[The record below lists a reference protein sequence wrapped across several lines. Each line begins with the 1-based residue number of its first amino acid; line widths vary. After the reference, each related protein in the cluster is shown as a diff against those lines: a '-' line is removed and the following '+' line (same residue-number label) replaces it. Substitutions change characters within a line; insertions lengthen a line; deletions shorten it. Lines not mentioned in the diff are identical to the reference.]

1 MTWDPEEFRGSNI
14 CPQDCYLGEP
24 LLPQSPMA
32 DGDKELL
39 LQLHRISVLLH
50 NLQPITDENYIHSPP
65 RGVVVSTLTLAQKN
79 RPRAAKQPPLT
90 LEHSA
95 QWLHRKPMARAW
107 PMRVLHASLSGQGD
121 WLREGHV
128 IQARPTNQR
137 LPEHSEAGRILAGA
151 GCSEGPWEMAR
162 HQHPVSD
169 QEEQGQKQGTGG
181 TVWPESSR
189 AIS

>member
-1 MTWDPEEFRGSNI
+1 MFPTPGS
-14 CPQDCYLGEP
+14 CMHGGQ
-24 LLPQSPMA
+24 LLPPYFFRHLQNDAGNHSDGFLPGTKLWPLPMN
-32 DGDKELL
+32 GFP
-39 LQLHRISVLLH
+39 V
-50 NLQPITDENYIHSPP
+50 HSPP